1 MVKDKMRPKGPMSA
15 YACFVQVIR
24 EEHKKKHPEESVV
37 FAEFSKKCAE
47 KWKTMN
53 PKEKKRFEDMASRD
67 KERYNR
73 EMDDYVPAD
82 GSKGKKRKKPK
93 DPNMPKRAL
102 TAFFLFSDEHRQKIR
117 DEHPDWR
124 VSEVAKELGRM
135 WEACTDR
142 PKYEAAAVRDKQ
154 RYEDEMNQY
163 RQGTF
168 VPTKRPRPDDSA
180 AANHDAADDDDDG
193 DDE

>member
-1 MVKDKMRPKGPMSA
+1 MSA

-24 EEHKKKHPEESVV
+24 EEHKKKHPEETVV

-82 GSKGKKRKKPK
+82 GGRKGKKRKKAK

-102 TAFFLFSDEHRQKIR
+102 SAFFLFCQEERQKVK
-117 DEHPDWR
+117 DQHPEWR
-124 VSEVAKELGRM
+124 VSDIAKELGRM
-135 WEACTDR
+135 WEGCTDR
-142 PKYEAAAVRDKQ
+142 QKYDQMAVRDKQ
-154 RYEDEMNQY
+154 RYEDDMNQY
-163 RQGTF
+163 KQGTF
-168 VPTKRPRPDDSA
+168 TPSKRAKPDPEVD
-180 AANHDAADDDDDG
+180 HDDDENDEDDEDG
-193 DDE
+193 DE